1 MKTIRKCGNCKNRMF
16 KGWDGVESCMWYE
29 ICEDENAEI
38 KEASNCGNYE
48 YGNPFDEDDEYVP
61 SSTAR
66 DYGPS
71 NPWDAPGM
79 SVRDF
84 I

>member
-1 MKTIRKCGNCKNRMF
+1 MRKCGNCKNRCF
-16 KGWDGVESCMWYE
+16 HSWFGIDYCIWYE
-29 ICEDENAEI
+29 MAVTEADEI
-38 KEASNCGNYE
+38 KAAADCGKYEAGD
-48 YGNPFDEDDEYVP
+48 PFEDDDYTP
-61 SSTAR
+61 SCTAG
-66 DYGPS
+66 DYGPG